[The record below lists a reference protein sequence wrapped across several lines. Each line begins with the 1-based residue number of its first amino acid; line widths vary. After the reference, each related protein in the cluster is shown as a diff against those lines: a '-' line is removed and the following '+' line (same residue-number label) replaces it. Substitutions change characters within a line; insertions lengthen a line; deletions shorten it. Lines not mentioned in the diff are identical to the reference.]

1 MNWIGAS
8 DASKRGKIR
17 AKRNRAEQDGA
28 NAGVAGD
35 AGEWPMKYPLLAIV
49 GPTASGKSDVA
60 LHIAQ
65 ELGGEIISADSM
77 QVYRYFDIGT
87 AKPSKE
93 EQSLVRHHLIDIVEP
108 DETYNAAQFAA
119 DVSRIV
125 PEIVSRGHLPIL
137 AGGTGLYVRA
147 AVSGFLFPSPGRDEQ
162 YRRTLELE
170 AEIHGNEYLWEQLQK
185 VDPVSAARIHTNDRV
200 RIIRALE
207 VYQQSGLPVSQHAER
222 HTKNSDRYNC
232 LMVCLNRDR
241 AELYERINLRTEKM
255 LAAGWVSETQSLVA
269 KGYDIN
275 KGPLAALG
283 YAEIVNYL
291 YGKSTWEET
300 VELIKRNTRRFAK
313 RQLTWF
319 RREEDAIWIDL
330 TDRST
335 AEVSAQI
342 STMLEGRSIR
352 SGE

>member
-1 MNWIGAS
+1 
-8 DASKRGKIR
+8 
-17 AKRNRAEQDGA
+17 
-28 NAGVAGD
+28 
-35 AGEWPMKYPLLAIV
+35 
-49 GPTASGKSDVA
+49 
-60 LHIAQ
+60 
-65 ELGGEIISADSM
+65 
-77 QVYRYFDIGT
+77 
-87 AKPSKE
+87 
-93 EQSLVRHHLIDIVEP
+93 
-108 DETYNAAQFAA
+108 
-119 DVSRIV
+119 
-125 PEIVSRGHLPIL
+125 
-137 AGGTGLYVRA
+137 
-147 AVSGFLFPSPGRDEQ
+147 
-162 YRRTLELE
+162 
-170 AEIHGNEYLWEQLQK
+170 
-185 VDPVSAARIHTNDRV
+185 
-200 RIIRALE
+200 
-207 VYQQSGLPVSQHAER
+207 
-222 HTKNSDRYNC
+222 
-232 LMVCLNRDR
+232 
-241 AELYERINLRTEKM
+241 M

-330 TDRST
+330 TGRST